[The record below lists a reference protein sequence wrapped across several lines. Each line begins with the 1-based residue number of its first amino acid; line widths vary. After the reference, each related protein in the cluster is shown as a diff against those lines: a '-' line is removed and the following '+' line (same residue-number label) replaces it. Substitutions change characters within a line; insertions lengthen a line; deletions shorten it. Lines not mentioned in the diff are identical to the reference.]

1 MSINEFLSSNLASFI
16 WSLSI
21 FVVFFLLILKLGVKH
36 VLAAVDARE
45 AKIARELKESEDA
58 YAKAKQLKEDLD
70 KLMKGAEA
78 KISEMIKEA
87 GRDGEA
93 IRAKAVETAREEIDA
108 IRNRSLREI
117 EGARHA
123 AIVQMKQAVAE
134 IATQIAEK
142 IVREKLDASK
152 QEQVVGIALD
162 AYEARL
168 VKAN

>member
-1 MSINEFLSSNLASFI
+1 MNEFLASNLASFI
-16 WSLSI
+16 WSLSV
-21 FVVFFLLILKLGVKH
+21 FVVFILIFLKLGVKH

-45 AKIARELKESEDA
+45 SKIARELKESEEA
-58 YAKAKQLKEDLD
+58 YAKAKSMKEELD
-70 KLMKGAEA
+70 RLMKGAEA

-87 GRDGEA
+87 SKDGEA

-108 IRNRSLREI
+108 VRNRSLREI
-117 EGARHA
+117 EAARHA
-123 AIVQMKQAVAE
+123 AIVQLKTAVAE
-134 IATQIAEK
+134 IAILVAEK

-152 QEQVVGIALD
+152 QESVVGTALD

>member
-1 MSINEFLSSNLASFI
+1 MNEFLSSYLASFI
-16 WSLSI
+16 WSMSI
-21 FVVFFLLILKLGVKH
+21 FVVFILILLKWGVKH

-45 AKIARELKESEDA
+45 AKIARELKESEEA
-58 YAKAKQLKEDLD
+58 YAKARNMKEELD
-70 KLMKGAEA
+70 RQMKGAEA

-87 GRDGEA
+87 ARDGEA

-108 IRNRSLREI
+108 VRNRSLREI
-117 EGARHA
+117 EAARHA
-123 AIVQMKQAVAE
+123 AIVQLKTAVAE
-134 IATQIAEK
+134 VAIQVAEK

-152 QEQVVGIALD
+152 QEQVVGTALD